1 VLAQGQIVDQVAR
14 TLAVLGTALG
24 DRRRWLVS
32 NSRALVRNSNKAA
45 TSLSSTRG
53 GMIVK

>member
-1 VLAQGQIVDQVAR
+1 MLAQGQIVDQVAR